1 MRLVAG
7 AGWRRNETGQSLRL
21 TSLALASPLVLPGLG
36 LNRHRGDGVAMTD
49 FARGGVLARF
59 FSGLC
64 ECVFEGRLGLADP
77 PLIDYLSDLMLRF
90 ARLDSVHRVRNLAGR
105 PVVEV
110 ADMLSEAESRI
121 GLARRD
127 VHRHIGD
134 VTLFWT
140 GVYPESLP
148 QLRSV
153 EKKDFFVDYCA
164 QGKRAYYIASTIKT
178 DRQEDTPNE
187 VLERLSQQFEVC
199 AYGLG
204 EVRREWERH
213 DDVRRLL
220 VE

>member
-1 MRLVAG
+1 
-7 AGWRRNETGQSLRL
+7 
-21 TSLALASPLVLPGLG
+21 
-36 LNRHRGDGVAMTD
+36 MTD
-49 FARGGVLARF
+49 FARGGVLSRF

-64 ECVFEGRLGLADP
+64 EYVFEGRLGLADP
-77 PLIDYLSDLMLRF
+77 PLVDYLSGLMLRF
-90 ARLDSVHRVRNLAGR
+90 ARLDSVHRVRNLTGR

-110 ADMLSEAESRI
+110 ADMLTEAEGRI

-148 QLRSV
+148 ALRAV

-178 DRQEDTPNE
+178 DRDEDTSNA
-187 VLERLSQQFEVC
+187 VLERLSNQFEMC

-204 EVRREWERH
+204 EVRREWERR
-213 DDVRRLL
+213 DDADCRRLL
-220 VE
+220 VD

>member
-1 MRLVAG
+1 
-7 AGWRRNETGQSLRL
+7 
-21 TSLALASPLVLPGLG
+21 
-36 LNRHRGDGVAMTD
+36 MTD
-49 FARGGVLARF
+49 FARGGVLSRF

-64 ECVFEGRLGLADP
+64 ECVFESRLGVADP
-77 PLIDYLSDLMLRF
+77 PLIDYLSHLMLRF
-90 ARLDSVHRVRNLAGR
+90 ARLDTVHRVRNLSGR

-110 ADMLSEAESRI
+110 ADMLAEAESRV

-148 QLRSV
+148 KLRAV
-153 EKKDFFVDYCA
+153 EQKDFFVDYCA
-164 QGKRAYYIASTIKT
+164 QGKRAYYIASTIQT
-178 DRQEDTPNE
+178 DRQEDTPND
-187 VLERLSQQFEVC
+187 LLQRLSHLFEMC

-204 EVRREWERH
+204 EVRREWERR
-213 DDVRRLL
+213 DDEERRLV